1 METDKKQV
9 LERFAYI
16 IRTYGIISSGFYDRL
31 EIKKPSRW
39 MIRQHFGSWDNA
51 ILETRSHLN
60 EQGIKVVIRSKWDND
75 IPLPPIPPSAID
87 SIPPALEIEL
97 PIEPEP
103 HPEVLRLTQQIQ
115 ELTRYVQT
123 TNLHLAGVTQKFGYI
138 SDSHGGSLYADW
150 PLLNFAYDVF
160 EKEKIKIVFHAG
172 DITDGIKMYRGH
184 EYELE
189 AHGADNQVSLVTERY
204 PLKKNMITY
213 FITGNHDYSFWKH
226 GGTEIGG
233 KITKERPD
241 LVHIGHQEA
250 DITIG
255 EKEFTATVR
264 LFHPDGGTAYAWS
277 YQTQKYIS
285 SLASGTKPDI
295 LLTGHYHKALT
306 MPYRGVYA
314 VLGGTL
320 QQQTPFMRGRTLAAV
335 VGFWIL
341 EVVVG
346 PNRIV
351 SVKSQ
356 FYPVRS

>member
-1 METDKKQV
+1 MKNGKQKI
-9 LERFAYI
+9 LERFAWI
-16 IRTYGIISSGFYDRL
+16 IRTYGIVSSGFYDRL
-31 EIKKPSRW
+31 EIEKPTRW
-39 MIRQHFGSWDNA
+39 MIRHRFGSWENA
-51 ILETRSHLN
+51 IYEAKNLLN
-60 EQGIKVVIRSKWDND
+60 AQGIKVTIRSKWDD
-75 IPLPPIPPSAID
+75 DRPPPPTQDAI
-87 SIPPALEIEL
+87 SPETETPS
-97 PIEPEP
+97 EPEP

-123 TNLHLAGVTQKFGYI
+123 TNLHLSGVTQKFGFI
-138 SDSHGGSLYADW
+138 TDSHGGSLYADW
-150 PLLNFAYDVF
+150 PLLGFAYDVF
-160 EKEKIKIVFHAG
+160 EKEKIKTVFHAG
-172 DITDGIKMYRGH
+172 DITDGIKMYKGH

-189 AHGADNQVSLVTERY
+189 AHGADNQVKLVTERY
-204 PLKKNMITY
+204 PHKKNITTY

-233 KITKERPD
+233 KITEKRLD
-241 LVHIGHQEA
+241 LIHIGHQEA

-264 LFHPDGGTAYAWS
+264 LFHPDGGTAYAIS
-277 YQTQKYIS
+277 YQPQKYIS

-295 LLTGHYHKALT
+295 LLIGHYHKAEIL
-306 MPYRGVYA
+306 PYRGVFA
-314 VLGGTL
+314 VQGGTL